1 MKKVLSIFLVIVFLF
16 TSGCFNLPKR
26 SYTKEELEDG
36 LIKIEL
42 VRIIASA
49 PERYIF
55 ETQKVFTLVEQEE
68 VVEELSKITFVQIT
82 RPPTRQAPFYALL
95 FIYSDYMVS
104 FSLHFSIGKMDLNGK
119 PIDSSSDEFFFP
131 TGYNSELA
139 KIIEKYLQK

>member
-1 MKKVLSIFLVIVFLF
+1 MKKILSIFLVIAFLF
-16 TSGCFNLPKR
+16 TSGCFNVPPR
-26 SYTKEELEDG
+26 IYSKEELEDG